1 MEIETTQVMIHT
13 TSSVS
18 NLLYNAEHEHNCM
31 KGYPDQKQIR
41 CFQSNL
47 LSFWLQSTSY

>member
-1 MEIETTQVMIHT
+1 MEMETTQVMIHT
-13 TSSVS
+13 TSSAS